1 MAKNVSPRVGIIGLG
16 KIGRACASN
25 LIADGFP
32 VYALRR
38 PSTADFVDQGGH
50 LCADT
55 AELSATCDVIITC
68 LASGAQMHAAYHG
81 PRGLIAHTSAGRTQ
95 TVIEMGT
102 FPAAFKKPL
111 ADALATKGV
120 TMLDCPISGIPA
132 TVLQRKAILFVSGDE
147 AAAQSI
153 QPLIDSIAPKSC
165 HVGAF
170 GVGMATKLVTNLL
183 VVVNSMAL
191 AEAMVLGNLSGLDSE
206 RMLKA
211 VSPSA
216 GGSAVLNYRGPMMA
230 KRTYRPAAGPASIVM
245 KDLVY
250 IRDHARAVGA
260 ATPLVEVA
268 LDWFQRMIEE
278 GRAEDECAGIYEVI
292 LGASP
297 GPITDR

>member
-1 MAKNVSPRVGIIGLG
+1 MALRVGVIGLG

-25 LIADGFP
+25 LIADGFT
-32 VYALRR
+32 VYALSR
-38 PSTADFVDQGGH
+38 PSTADFVDHGGH

-55 AELSATCDVIITC
+55 AELLAASDVIITC
-68 LASGAQMHAAYHG
+68 LASEAQMNTAYNG
-81 PRGLIAHTSAGRTQ
+81 PKGLIAHARAGQ
-95 TVIEMGT
+95 TVVEMGT
-102 FPAAFKKPL
+102 FPVTFKKPL
-111 ADALATKGV
+111 ADALAAKGV
-120 TMLDCPISGIPA
+120 TMLDCPISGVPA
-132 TVLQRKAILFVSGDE
+132 TVLQRNAIVFVSGDE

-153 QPLIDSIAPKSC
+153 QPVIDSIAPKSC

-183 VVVNSMAL
+183 VIVNSLAL

-216 GGSAVLNYRGPMMA
+216 GGSAVLDYRGPIMA
-230 KRTYRPAAGPASIVM
+230 TRTYRPAAGPASIIM
-245 KDLVY
+245 KDLAY

-260 ATPLVEVA
+260 ATPLVEIA
-268 LDWFQRMIEE
+268 LDWFNRMIEE

-297 GPITDR
+297 GPLGDASR

>member
-1 MAKNVSPRVGIIGLG
+1 MALRVGIIGLG

-32 VYALRR
+32 VYALSR
-38 PSTADFVDQGGH
+38 PSTADFVDHGGH

-55 AELSATCDVIITC
+55 AQLSAASDVIITC
-68 LASGAQMHAAYHG
+68 LASEAQMDEAYHS
-81 PRGLIAHTSAGRTQ
+81 PQGLIAHTSAGQ
-95 TVIEMGT
+95 TVVEMGT

-111 ADALATKGV
+111 ADALAAKGV

-132 TVLQRKAILFVSGDE
+132 TVLQRNAILFVSGDE

-153 QPLIDSIAPKSC
+153 QPVIDSIAPKSC
-165 HVGAF
+165 HVGTF
-170 GVGMATKLVTNLL
+170 GAGMTTKLVTNLL

-191 AEAMVLGNLSGLDSE
+191 AEAMVLGSLSGLDSE

-230 KRTYRPAAGPASIVM
+230 RRTYQPAAGPASIVM
-245 KDLVY
+245 KDLAY

-260 ATPLVEVA
+260 ATPLVETA
-268 LDWFQRMIEE
+268 LDWFKRMIEE

-297 GPITDR
+297 GPPGNANG